1 MYKVDY
7 ETFINEPVPYDEF
20 IDYVYNKNIY
30 PLHVNFKSTDIEK
43 ICDEVLKR
51 YNKNKL
57 DPKNVFVYVVFAMKK
72 GFGPV
77 ADEKPLLD
85 LLEANFLNSVGDFE
99 MLYAEIIGFNNPEKA
114 RELFEKA
121 IEKGNEYASCLLA
134 NYYIFAP
141 YGNAKDYK
149 KALEI
154 CIKEHERSHYPKAT
168 YMLANIYLRG
178 IGVDVDLEKAIRL
191 FKEAADKNHPDSIY
205 ELARIIDENNDNE
218 SHKLAFQ
225 LFEKAANLGSVYA
238 LSLVT
243 EAYYNGDREGVKYD
257 EEKAFNY
264 ARKGFLLRS
273 VSCSITYASCI
284 YQGHGVKPN
293 KNLAKELLI
302 EMANEGVY
310 QAATALALLLDADHF
325 EDKDLIFRL
334 LAKATSMGDEA
345 AVIYLN
351 DVYNNKNYGTSQEY
365 EKAIKAY
372 NELKGIK

>member
-7 ETFINEPVPYDEF
+7 ETFINEPVPYEEF

-30 PLHVNFKSTDIEK
+30 PLNVKFKSTDVDK
-43 ICDEVLKR
+43 ICDEVLNR

-57 DPKNVFVYVVFAMKK
+57 DPKNTFVYVVFAMKG

-77 ADEKPLLD
+77 VDKKPLLD
-85 LLEANFLNSVGDFE
+85 LVEANFLNSIGDFE
-99 MLYAEIIGFNNPEKA
+99 ILCALIIADDNPEKV
-114 RELFEKA
+114 RELFEKS
-121 IEKGNEYASCLLA
+121 IEKGNEFASCLLA
-134 NYYIFAP
+134 NYYTFAP
-141 YGNAKDYK
+141 YGNEKDYK

-168 YMLANIYLRG
+168 YMLANIYLHG

-191 FKEAADKNHPDSIY
+191 FKEAADKNHPNSIY
-205 ELARIIDENNDNE
+205 ELARIIDDSDDKE
-218 SHKLAFQ
+218 SHKLAFE

-238 LSLVT
+238 LALVT
-243 EAYYNGDREGVKYD
+243 EAYYNGEREGVKYD

-264 ARKGFLLRS
+264 ARKGFLLGS
-273 VSCSITYASCI
+273 ISCSITYASCI

-293 KNLAKELLI
+293 KELAKELLI
-302 EMANEGVY
+302 EMANEGIY
-310 QAATALALLLDADHF
+310 QAATALALLLEADHF